1 MYLLF
6 FAVWLIF
13 NGQITLE
20 IVLFGLAVAAAVYAF
35 VCRFMDWSPKKDRT
49 VLRCLPLMVLYL
61 VVLLREIFKANAA
74 TIRLILAP
82 DLEPEPVLVRFRVNL
97 RSQTALI
104 RPKIIICLGRI
115 AAMKFIKE
123 DFKITRE
130 HGQWFEKDGI
140 LRIALF
146 HPAALLRDPRRRP
159 ETFEDLKVIQA
170 KILEICDHTY

>member
-61 VVLLREIFKANAA
+61 GVLLREIFKANAA

-97 RSQTALI
+97 RSQTARVALANSI
-104 RPKIIICLGRI
+104 TLTPGTITAGLRGSELLVHCLDRSFSEG
-115 AAMKFIKE
+115 ME
-123 DFKITRE
+123 DSDFVKLLHRME
-130 HGQWFEKDGI
+130 EK
-140 LRIALF
+140 AL
-146 HPAALLRDPRRRP
+146 
-159 ETFEDLKVIQA
+159 
-170 KILEICDHTY
+170 

>member
-97 RSQTALI
+97 RSQTALVVLANSI
-104 RPKIIICLGRI
+104 TLTPGTITAGLRGSELLVHCLDRSFSEG
-115 AAMKFIKE
+115 ME
-123 DFKITRE
+123 DSDFVKLLHRME
-130 HGQWFEKDGI
+130 EK
-140 LRIALF
+140 AL
-146 HPAALLRDPRRRP
+146 
-159 ETFEDLKVIQA
+159 
-170 KILEICDHTY
+170 